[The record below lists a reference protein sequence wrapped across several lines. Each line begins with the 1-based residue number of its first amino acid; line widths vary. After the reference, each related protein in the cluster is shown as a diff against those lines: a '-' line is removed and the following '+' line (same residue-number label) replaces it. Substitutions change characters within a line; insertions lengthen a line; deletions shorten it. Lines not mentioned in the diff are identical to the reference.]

1 MRLIDNI
8 HFDGNSFASWNNN
21 RQFELTFIVESSS
34 DSQNLF
40 VYNII
45 FLHCYKCANKLASW
59 PVLVFSKIVGIVVST
74 C

>member
-21 RQFELTFIVESSS
+21 RQFELTFIIESSS

-40 VYNII
+40 IYKNI
-45 FLHCYKCANKLASW
+45 FLHCYIYICANRDIL
-59 PVLVFSKIVGIVVST
+59 LLL
-74 C
+74 

>member
-40 VYNII
+40 IYNNIST
-45 FLHCYKCANKLASW
+45 LLYKCANISW
-59 PVLVFSKIVGIVVST
+59 QVVGQVRYIYLLDILLLL
-74 C
+74 